1 MTQVLPLDGFTAPWT
16 WYRLR
21 HQRFMGVGA
30 EMAEERHPGSL
41 RSADS
46 AAGDPAVERFLA
58 GDPETIAEALRLTRA
73 AVNFRGFYVPH
84 DERTELVQEVMMQ
97 LLRHLADVERDRP
110 RNFDAFVRTLAY
122 RRCVDWMRRTPR
134 QEPIPDTLVADD
146 LSPESAMIDREKEA
160 IGQRV
165 LSQLNDSCRDLIRR
179 YTYEGSTFR
188 QIAEQDG
195 RVEKTVR
202 NQMYKCLDRA
212 RTLLDKMSR
221 RRPPGNRVGGAGS

>member
-1 MTQVLPLDGFTAPWT
+1 MIHALQLDGFTAPWS

-21 HQRFMGVGA
+21 HQRFMGVEA
-30 EMAEERHPGSL
+30 EMVKERH
-41 RSADS
+41 
-46 AAGDPAVERFLA
+46 AGDPAADRFLA
-58 GDPETIAEALRLTRA
+58 GDPDTIAGTLRLTQS

-97 LLRHLADVERDRP
+97 LLRHLSDPGRDRP

-122 RRCVDWMRRTPR
+122 RRCVDWMRRAPR
-134 QEPIPDTLVADD
+134 QEPIPETLVAKD
-146 LSPESAMIDREKEA
+146 LSPESALIDREKEA

-165 LSQLNDSCRDLIRR
+165 LSLLNDSCRDLIRR

-195 RVEKTVR
+195 RLEKTVR

-212 RTLLDKMSR
+212 RILLDKMSR
-221 RRPPGNRVGGAGS
+221 GRPSGNRVGGAGS